1 MKTFFLYCYYR
12 LYQWSVKRDE
22 NIPMFLTVAW
32 TTFTLFS
39 NVVAILAIITICTG
53 LDAISILSIPK
64 AKYEG
69 AVWLGVWGVFVWLML
84 KFFHVHE
91 KAFSD
96 EMKRR
101 YEKMG
106 CKGWW
111 VVAYYFVSY
120 ILMGVTGWF
129 AGARLG
135 MH

>member
-1 MKTFFLYCYYR
+1 MKTFFYYCYYR
-12 LYQWSVKRDE
+12 LYQWSVRRDK

-39 NVVAILAIITICTG
+39 NVVTVLAIITICTG
-53 LDAISILSIPK
+53 IDAIAMLSIPK
-64 AKYEG
+64 DKYLG
-69 AVWLGVWGVFVWLML
+69 VAWLGVWGLFIWFGL

-91 KAFSD
+91 KACGD
-96 EMKRR
+96 EMKQK
-101 YEKMG
+101 YQKMG

-111 VVAYYFVSY
+111 VVTYYFVSY
-120 ILMGVTGWF
+120 LLMGVTSWF